1 MFGTNHVAPKR
12 DNEKTFLVKSIFGT
26 IQGEGPHAGKP
37 ATFIRLG
44 GCNLKC
50 SFCDTDFTSD
60 LDEMHAD
67 EICNCI
73 LTDERH
79 YSLIVITGG
88 EPMLQNLAGLIK
100 IISLKLPF
108 VKTVQI
114 ETAGTV
120 WPAFLE
126 CVAAASP
133 PLVEIV
139 VSPKTPKVNKT
150 VAEKA
155 KYWKYLISASDT
167 RNGDD
172 GLPEHLARP
181 MRSDA
186 VIYVQ
191 PMDEYNPAKNKAN
204 VSLALHLALTL
215 GYGISLQ
222 QHKILGVE

>member
-1 MFGTNHVAPKR
+1 MFGMNPVAPKR

-26 IQGEGPHAGKP
+26 IQGEGPYAGCP

-60 LDEMHAD
+60 LDEMTAD
-67 EICNCI
+67 EICNYI
-73 LTDERH
+73 MTDERH
-79 YSLIVITGG
+79 YRLVVITGG

-126 CVAAASP
+126 CIIAAMP
-133 PLVEIV
+133 HLVEIV

-150 VAEKA
+150 VAEKV
-155 KYWKYLISASDT
+155 KHWKYLISASDI

-172 GLPEHLARP
+172 GLPERLARP
-181 MRSDA
+181 ARPDA

-191 PMDEYNPAKNKAN
+191 PMDEYNPAKNEAN
-204 VSLALHLALTL
+204 VSLALHLSLTF
-215 GYGISLQ
+215 GYGMSLQ

>member
-1 MFGTNHVAPKR
+1 MFGTNPVAPKR

-26 IQGEGPHAGKP
+26 IQGEGPHSGKP

-50 SFCDTDFTSD
+50 TFCDTDFTSE
-60 LDEMHAD
+60 LKEMSAD
-67 EICNCI
+67 AICNYI
-73 LTDERH
+73 MTEERH

-88 EPMLQNLAGLIK
+88 EPMLQNLARLIK
-100 IISLKLPF
+100 AIASQLPY

-120 WPAFLE
+120 WPASLE
-126 CVAAASP
+126 VAVASLP

-181 MRSDA
+181 EWSDA

-191 PMDEYNPAKNKAN
+191 PMDEYNPPKNEAN
-204 VSLALHLALTL
+204 VKLALHLALTL